1 MIIPLLLKT
10 NFENSDDKIHVLSI
24 GLILKQRQSETIA
37 LNEQQKMTIIVTS
50 CVLAVTFLVTI
61 FFTF

>member
-10 NFENSDDKIHVLSI
+10 NFVNSDDKIHVLSI